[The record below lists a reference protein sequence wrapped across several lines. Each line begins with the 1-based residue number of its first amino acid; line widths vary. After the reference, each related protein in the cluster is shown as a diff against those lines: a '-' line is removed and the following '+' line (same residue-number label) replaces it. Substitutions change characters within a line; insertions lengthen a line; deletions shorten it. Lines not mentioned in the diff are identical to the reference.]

1 MRIGI
6 VDTTFARV
14 DMAKYAIEEIQ
25 SLVPRAEIVRLT
37 VPGFKNTPWAA
48 LKLLREKECEG
59 VLVLGWIGRSL
70 TDKIT
75 YAVAS
80 MGLILVQLETG
91 KPVIDVTVHEDE
103 AESDVEL
110 RNIAI
115 DRARKHA
122 RNLVLLLQGR
132 DLTKFAGKGLRQG
145 RPDVGPILEDLGDK
159 YIEW

>member
-1 MRIGI
+1 MKIGI

-14 DMAKYAIEEIQ
+14 DMAKPAIEEIQ
-25 SLVPRAEIVRLT
+25 LVNPRAVIQRLT

-48 LKLLREKECEG
+48 KKLIDDGCDG
-59 VLVLGWIGRSL
+59 VLVLGWIGKSL

-80 MGLILVQLETG
+80 MGLMLLQLETG
-91 KPVIDVTVHEDE
+91 KLIIDVTVHEDE
-103 AESDVEL
+103 AENEREL
-110 RNIAI
+110 YNIAI

-122 RNLVLLLQGR
+122 RNLILLLQGH
-132 DLTKFAGKGLRQG
+132 DLSKYAGKGLRQG
-145 RPDVGPILEDLGDK
+145 RPDVGPILEGLGDR